1 MYCSEAYSLILGRQ
15 IVCCHVLR
23 VLHKPQEVFPK
34 NKTDIQLYRGGCGR
48 LKNWLWI
55 LGKVLNL
62 AVYGC
67 GAGVN
72 MKSPN
77 IMDENNTDVD
87 TYGEG
92 RNNDIKFVP
101 DNGNDYIND
110 PENETML
117 LENSPLK
124 YYFGSKVHSTLWVH
138 DFRKI
143 RRENDRNKEQNY
155 VNYVKKPVVC
165 DDFGNIEVAQQV
177 KGPFE
182 NSDLVDGKDA
192 GENFSSA
199 LKEAEASRLLM
210 FFRNTANI
218 ALLM

>member
-1 MYCSEAYSLILGRQ
+1 MIC
-15 IVCCHVLR
+15 LR
-23 VLHKPQEVFPK
+23 VFVGTMMIVF
-34 NKTDIQLYRGGCGR
+34 L
-48 LKNWLWI
+48 
-55 LGKVLNL
+55 
-62 AVYGC
+62 VYMLQ
-67 GAGVN
+67 N
-72 MKSPN
+72 FFR
-77 IMDENNTDVD
+77 D
-87 TYGEG
+87 
-92 RNNDIKFVP
+92 
-101 DNGNDYIND
+101 
-110 PENETML
+110 ETML

-124 YYFGSKVHSTLWVH
+124 HYFGSKVHSTLWVH

-177 KGPFE
+177 KGPYE

-199 LKEAEASRLLM
+199 LKEAKASRLLM

-218 ALLM
+218 ALLIDVIVS